1 MGYVD
6 FITIFRD
13 ERLIPEK
20 FAKLIAIILEINR
33 MKCDRLKFPQDS
45 LVLCYD
51 ILLKPKTTKQ

>member
-13 ERLIPEK
+13 ESLIPEK
-20 FAKLIAIILEINR
+20 FANLIAIIFEINR
-33 MKCDRLKFPQDS
+33 MKCDRHEFSQDS

-51 ILLKPKTTKQ
+51 ILLKLKTTKQ